1 MRKVIDGKLYDTEK
15 ADLVYEFQKYANV
28 NSTYGQTKA
37 WVKTQLFHTKKG
49 NWFEFAEG
57 KTSANELNK
66 LDENAVKEIL
76 AHDPEKYQEF
86 FELEEA

>member
-1 MRKVIDGKLYDTEK
+1 MRKVIDGKLYDSEK

-37 WVKTQLFHTKKG
+37 WGKTQLFKR
-49 NWFEFAEG
+49 NWSYFAED

-66 LDENAVKEIL
+66 LDENALKEIL

-86 FELEEA
+86 FD